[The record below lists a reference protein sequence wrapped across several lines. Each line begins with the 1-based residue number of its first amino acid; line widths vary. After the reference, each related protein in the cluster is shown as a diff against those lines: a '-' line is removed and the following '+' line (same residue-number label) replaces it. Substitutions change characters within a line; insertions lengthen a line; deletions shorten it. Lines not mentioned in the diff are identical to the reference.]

1 MCIFPKKGSSEI
13 NFRAGGKN
21 VLTKNRI
28 YGIIT
33 HNDRIRKS
41 GRRKEAYGLFDTF
54 IGYVLMIR
62 HEIAAMLILLYLAFT
77 YFSVKRRATYNHALY
92 SGLMICSFLSLLF
105 DMITVYTVN
114 NRETVPDT
122 VNHILHILF
131 LSSIAGVMFFVYLYV
146 KALCKNEKKP
156 KLYSIAPLLMSI
168 ICAIVLPFYYDTSE
182 YGDYSQGAAVTSAFV
197 FAFIYILASIFLLI
211 VHRRSVDKKSR
222 RAVIIALFSFIAVTV
237 VQLVIKPILITSV
250 GIIMINLA
258 FFYTVESPDA
268 LMIEKLEAERKRA
281 DEANKAKTLFL
292 ANMSHEIRTPI
303 NSMLGLNELIL
314 RESREAATLGY
325 AGKVQNAGST
335 LLSLV
340 NDILDFSKIEEGRM
354 EIRPEQYDV
363 SSLINDIVTMIR
375 AKTDPRG
382 LKLELDISSGIPYLL
397 LGDEVRIK
405 QCALNL
411 LSNAVKFTEKGSVK
425 LKVAHRERP
434 GEPELIDLEVVVTDT
449 GIGIKDEDMAKLF
462 SAFSTS
468 DSDAS
473 RSVGGT
479 GIGLSIT
486 RQLLKLMEGDLSVKS
501 VFGEGS
507 EFSFTIPQKVI
518 NAEPVGDYMKRYE
531 LASARYINCAAFTA
545 PDVNVLAVDDTEMN
559 LNVLKGLLKRTKVRI
574 DTVSSGKAAI
584 SAAAAKHY
592 DIMLI
597 DHMMP
602 EMDGI
607 ETLHILKKQRDSY
620 DTVYIALTANAVSGA
635 REMYLDAG
643 FDDYLAKPVDGKH
656 LEETLKRYISPDKL
670 KEPEESDEIEIVNM
684 PDWLLKIDEIDTD
697 SGIRFC
703 GGPASFLDTLRLFAE
718 NVAPGADEIERFRQE
733 GDVKGIMIKVHAL
746 KSSALSIGDSELSAM
761 AEHLEA
767 AIKANDADKIEP
779 ETEEL
784 VWRYRRLGALLTP
797 ILAQKKTVPEKEL
810 KPITMMELLEAYA
823 TLREAAQS
831 FDNESAQRIIDKLEQ
846 YRIPDG
852 EKERC
857 TKLSDAVRNFDWDT
871 VEEFL
876 K

>member
-1 MCIFPKKGSSEI
+1 M
-13 NFRAGGKN
+13 
-21 VLTKNRI
+21 
-28 YGIIT
+28 
-33 HNDRIRKS
+33 
-41 GRRKEAYGLFDTF
+41 FDTF

-62 HEIAAMLILLYLAFT
+62 HEIAAFLILVYLAFT

-92 SGLMICSFLSLLF
+92 SGLMVCSFLSLIF
-105 DMITVYTVN
+105 DMVTVYTVN
-114 NRETVPDT
+114 NRDAIPDPL
-122 VNHILHILF
+122 NHIFHIAF
-131 LSSIAGVMFFVYLYV
+131 LSSISGVMFFVYLYV

-156 KLYSIAPLLMSI
+156 KLYSVAPLLMSV
-168 ICAIVLPFYYDTSE
+168 ICSIVLPFYYEESE

-197 FAFIYILASIFLLI
+197 FAFLYIVASLILLI
-211 VHRRSVDKKSR
+211 IYRKSVDNKSR
-222 RAVIIALFSFIAVTV
+222 RAVIIALFSFIMVAI
-237 VQLVIKPILITSV
+237 VQLIIKPILITSIGTV
-250 GIIMINLA
+250 MINLA

-281 DEANKAKTLFL
+281 DEANKAKSLFL

-325 AGKVQNAGST
+325 AEKVQSAGST

-375 AKTDPRG
+375 SKTDPRG
-382 LKLELDISSGIPYLL
+382 LRLELDISSEIPYLL
-397 LGDEVRIK
+397 EGDEVRIK

-411 LSNAVKFTEKGSVK
+411 LSNAVKFTEKGSVRLRVTHK
-425 LKVAHRERP
+425 AHRDDP
-434 GEPELIDLEVVVTDT
+434 DIIDLEVIVTDT
-449 GIGIKDEDMAKLF
+449 GIGIKDEDMVKLF
-462 SAFSTS
+462 SVFSTGDK
-468 DSDAS
+468 DST
-473 RSVGGT
+473 RTVGGT

-486 RQLLKLMEGDLSVKS
+486 QQLLNLMNGKLSVRS

-507 EFSFTIPQKVI
+507 EFSFTVPQKVI
-518 NAEPVGDYMKRYE
+518 NAEPVGDYVKRHE
-531 LASARYINCAAFTA
+531 LASARYTNRATFIA
-545 PDVNVLAVDDTEMN
+545 PDVNILAVDDTEMN

-584 SAAAAKHY
+584 AAAEAKHY

-635 REMYLDAG
+635 REMYIDAG
-643 FDDYLAKPVDGKH
+643 FNDYLAKPVDGKR
-656 LEETLKRYISPDKL
+656 LEDTLKRYISPDKL
-670 KEPEESDEIEIVNM
+670 REPEGDEEAEIVVM
-684 PDWLLKIDEIDTD
+684 PEWLLKIDEIDTD

-703 GGPASFLDTLRLFAE
+703 GGPVSYLETLLLFAE
-718 NVAPGADEIERFRQE
+718 NVAPGADEIERFKQE
-733 GDVKGIMIKVHAL
+733 GDIKGVLIKVHAL
-746 KSSALSIGDSELSAM
+746 KSSALAIGAAELSAM

-797 ILAQKKTVPEKEL
+797 IMSQKKTVPEKDL

-823 TLREAAQS
+823 SLREAAQS
-831 FDNESAQRIIDKLEQ
+831 YDNESAQTIIDTLET
-846 YRIPDG
+846 YRIPDS

-857 TKLSDAVRNFDWDT
+857 AKLTDAVRGFDWDS